1 MISFRRPKKK
11 RDSNK
16 TRKRKTFKATDIL
29 SELDPNDG
37 LTEEERKIR

>member
-16 TRKRKTFKATDIL
+16 TRKRKTFKASDIMPE
-29 SELDPNDG
+29 SERDDG